1 MNIETNVVIW
11 KNTGPSGALSI
22 HVLNTDGFNTF
33 NYTATSSNIY
43 IQIRQAG
50 TYYLDNI
57 KMYRTY
63 QDTVFVGGF
72 DVDMAYRYGFG
83 GQEKDNEVSG
93 KGNSYT
99 AEFWQ
104 YSPRLGKRWNIDP
117 VVKPHE
123 SPYATFANNPIWFID
138 PSGAD
143 TSFFDDDGNYDQ
155 QAKDDF
161 MTAYNTVKSKIKY
174 IENEISTIQN
184 DIKERQ
190 EAGKRTRKQNKRL
203 SKMQGLLEDWQ
214 KLEKDFDDIIS
225 DET

>member
-11 KNTGPSGALSI
+11 QNTGPSGALSI
-22 HVLNTDGFNTF
+22 HVLNTDGSNTF

-57 KMYRTY
+57 RMYRTY

-72 DVDMAYRYGFG
+72 EMDMAYRYGFQ

-104 YSPRLGKRWNIDP
+104 YSPRIGKRWNIDP

-143 TSFFDDDGNYDQ
+143 TIGYSSAVNKMAEGSKASNDLIEKSSAFVNFMSKLNGVYSQVDVVLKSEEMGDTDEGTVSLLYKGELVDKNFKFD
-155 QAKDDF
+155 
-161 MTAYNTVKSKIKY
+161 S
-174 IENEISTIQN
+174 
-184 DIKERQ
+184 
-190 EAGKRTRKQNKRL
+190 EA
-203 SKMQGLLEDWQ
+203 S
-214 KLEKDFDDIIS
+214 
-225 DET
+225 